1 MGHEDD
7 GVALLIELLKEY
19 EHLKRRA
26 GIEVTR
32 CLVSQQHGG
41 IVDQGTGD
49 GHALHL
55 STRHLV

>member
-32 CLVSQQHGG
+32 CLVGQ
-41 IVDQGTGD
+41 
-49 GHALHL
+49 
-55 STRHLV
+55 